1 MVHLCAGYLEEK
13 RKMNQISARDLE
25 MQLKEGKTFNIIDV
39 REPMEVAGG
48 KIPGAV
54 NIPLGLLE
62 YRMNE
67 LDKSKEYVI
76 VCLSGGRSSN
86 ASRFL
91 EYQGYNVTNM
101 MGGMMSWAG
110 EIE

>member
-1 MVHLCAGYLEEK
+1 MK
-13 RKMNQISARDLE
+13 QISANELESLLMENNDL
-25 MQLKEGKTFNIIDV
+25 NIIDV
-39 REPMEVAGG
+39 REPAEVAGG
-48 KIPGAV
+48 KIPGAI

-67 LDKSKEYVI
+67 LDKGNEYYV

-86 ASRFL
+86 ATRFL

-101 MGGMMSWAG
+101 SGGMMAWMGA
-110 EIE
+110 IE

>member
-1 MVHLCAGYLEEK
+1 MK
-13 RKMNQISARDLE
+13 QISASELE
-25 MQLKEGKTFNIIDV
+25 SLLKENKDLNIIDV
-39 REPMEVAGG
+39 REPAEVAGG
-48 KIPGAV
+48 KIPGAI

-67 LDKSKEYVI
+67 LEKSKEYYI

-86 ASRFL
+86 ATRFL

-101 MGGMMSWAG
+101 NGGMMAWMG
-110 EIE
+110 DIE